1 MPIQFKSLL
10 KCEPGVLGGGN
21 KKYYASII
29 YDRPLTTDQM
39 VKEIE
44 KFSALS
50 EPDIRG
56 VIIALEN
63 VILDKLCDGKIIRF
77 ERLGTLYPSIHSRGA
92 ETEEEVISS
101 LIKKVT
107 IRYRPGERLRDSL
120 RTAKLAKVTTTKP
133 SAPVTP
139 ET

>member
-1 MPIQFKSLL
+1 MSIQFKSVLR
-10 KCEPGVLGGGN
+10 CEPGVVGGGI

-63 VILDKLCDGKIIRF
+63 VIQDKLCDGKIIKF
-77 ERLGTLYPSIHSRGA
+77 DRLGTFYPSMHSNGVA
-92 ETEEEVISS
+92 KEEDVVSSVI
-101 LIKKVT
+101 KRVT
-107 IRYRPGERLRDSL
+107 IRYRPGDRLKASL
-120 RTAKLAKVTTTKP
+120 KTAKLSKVSTTKP
-133 SAPVTP
+133 EAPETP
-139 ET
+139 ES